1 MMAPHIEALKE
12 KYNDQLTVL
21 KVDTDKSAEVSQHFG
36 ISGIPLVKLYKNG
49 KEVYDKTGYH
59 SQEELQALLDKYL

>member
-1 MMAPHIEALKE
+1 MGERL
-12 KYNDQLTVL
+12 DLQ
-21 KVDTDKSAEVSQHFG
+21 
-36 ISGIPLVKLYKNG
+36 